1 MSSDRVAPEY
11 RIRLKFQRPD
21 PASYSGYGNY
31 ATAMISDAYRK
42 RQTLPPAIKPVWGPP
57 GRIAGPAITVK
68 ATPGDEILA
77 LKAIEIAQPGDVII
91 VAGADHHLNCFWGGI
106 MSTMAKVRGVAALVA
121 DGMIRDVEQCRSAGF
136 PIWATGVTPVAPN
149 MDVPPGELNLPITIG
164 EVTIHPGDLVV
175 ADEDGV
181 AIVAQADIGA
191 VAAAVEAR
199 IAKEEAWLEK
209 IHSTRQMILK
219 ENVDNLLARRV
230 VEYLD

>member
-11 RIRLKFQRPD
+11 RIRLRFQRPD
-21 PASYSGYGNY
+21 PASYSAYSNY

-91 VAGADHHLNCFWGGI
+91 VAGADHHLNSFWGGI

-121 DGMIRDVEQCRSAGF
+121 DGMIRDVEQCRSVGF
-136 PIWATGVTPVAPN
+136 PIWATGITPVAPN

-181 AIVAQADIGA
+181 AVVAQADIGA

-199 IAKEEAWLEK
+199 IAKEDGWLEK
-209 IHSTRQMILK
+209 IHATKQMILK
-219 ENVDNLLARRV
+219 ENVDTLLARRV